1 VSCASPQPSRLARA
15 IAPQQRL
22 ADSGAASFPGDAHA
36 LDLGARQAMAREAV
50 NDRKLQAA
58 DHRAARLDGQEDAVA
73 GLAAHA
79 LEGVPIGLRERL
91 LCAFA
96 LRPERV
102 LGE

>member
-1 VSCASPQPSRLARA
+1 
-15 IAPQQRL
+15 
-22 ADSGAASFPGDAHA
+22 
-36 LDLGARQAMAREAV
+36 M